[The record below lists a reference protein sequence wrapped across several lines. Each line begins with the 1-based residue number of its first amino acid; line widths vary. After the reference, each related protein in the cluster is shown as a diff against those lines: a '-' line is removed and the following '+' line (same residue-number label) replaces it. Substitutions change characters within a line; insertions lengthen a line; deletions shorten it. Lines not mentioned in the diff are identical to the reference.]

1 MLEKHILN
9 QIAKELLAA
18 SGNCQYNPECKFS
31 YGNRCSAPQ
40 ADLEK
45 NFRQALKEKR
55 IVPGI
60 IYPLHPLETDDWPCA
75 SIRTIAF
82 VDKTREQQENNNQ
95 DILPPNN
102 YDILSALEDIDNE
115 ST

>member
-18 SGNCQYNPECKFS
+18 SGNCQYDPKCEFS
-31 YGNRCSAPQ
+31 YGDRCSAPEAEFKKKFAQ
-40 ADLEK
+40 ACK
-45 NFRQALKEKR
+45 GK
-55 IVPGI
+55 VPDCGFCS
-60 IYPLHPLETDDWPCA
+60 YTLADWPCA
-75 SIRTIAF
+75 NIITIKF
-82 VDKTREQQENNNQ
+82 VDKTLEQQENNNQ